1 MSPTRHLAQLNIGRF
16 RYPTDD
22 PRMAGFMNVLDLVNG
37 LAERSEGFVWRLKD
51 DSGNATSFRPFPD
64 PQMAVNLS
72 VWESVEALER
82 YVYQT
87 VHRRFY
93 GRREEWFDKMDGP
106 HLVMW
111 WIPPAI
117 CRRSMKRKS
126 GSNISR
132 HMVRATMPS
141 AGKAF
146 RLRNYGRRRV
156 APLTDKL
163 RDSTMT
169 KLIVDGKEI
178 DVPPEYTL
186 LQACEAAG
194 AEIPRFCFHER
205 LSIAGNC
212 RMCLIEVVGIPKPQ
226 ASCAMGVKDLA
237 PNKDGSPKV
246 LSTRSPMVRKAR
258 EGVMEFL
265 LINHP
270 LDCPICDQGGECD
283 LQDQS
288 MAYGMDGSR
297 YRENKRAVEDKYLG
311 ALVKTSMNRC
321 IQCTRCVR
329 FATEVAGVPELGA
342 IGRGEDMEITTYL
355 EEAMHSELQGNVV
368 DICPVGA
375 LTSKPYAFAARPWE
389 LNKTESID
397 VMDAV
402 GSAIRVDTRGSEV
415 MRILPREND
424 DLNEEWISDK
434 TRHVVDGLRTQ
445 RLDQPYVREN
455 GKLRPATWTEAFSAI
470 AAKVAKANPKR
481 MGALVGDLAGVEEIF
496 ALKDLMTRLN
506 VTNLDCRQD
515 GAAFDPA
522 WGRAS
527 YLFNASIAGIDAADA
542 LLIVGS
548 NPRREAAILNARIR
562 KRWRAGTFPI
572 GVIGRKADL
581 TYTYDYLGAG
591 PETLAAITRHSFA
604 DTLRQAERPMVLVG
618 AGALTR
624 GDGAA
629 VASLAAKAALDLG
642 AVKDGWNGYCVLHN
656 AAARVGALDLGFV
669 PAQGGPTARQMAAYG
684 TLDLLFLLGVDEI
697 DIAPGAFVIYIG
709 THGDRGATRADVVL
723 PGAAYPEK
731 SAIYVNTEGRVQ
743 MAARASFPPGDAR
756 EDWAILRALSD
767 VLKNRLPYDSLAA
780 LRQALFKAQPHMM
793 RIGQITPADPADL
806 QKLAGLGGAAD
817 KAAFGSIID
826 DYYFTNPIARS
837 SAVMAEC
844 SALAQGRAAMTAA
857 E

>member
-1 MSPTRHLAQLNIGRF
+1 
-16 RYPTDD
+16 
-22 PRMAGFMNVLDLVNG
+22 
-37 LAERSEGFVWRLKD
+37 
-51 DSGNATSFRPFPD
+51 
-64 PQMAVNLS
+64 
-72 VWESVEALER
+72 
-82 YVYQT
+82 
-87 VHRRFY
+87 
-93 GRREEWFDKMDGP
+93 
-106 HLVMW
+106 
-111 WIPPAI
+111 
-117 CRRSMKRKS
+117 
-126 GSNISR
+126 
-132 HMVRATMPS
+132 
-141 AGKAF
+141 
-146 RLRNYGRRRV
+146 
-156 APLTDKL
+156 
-163 RDSTMT
+163 MT
-169 KLIVDGKEI
+169 KLLVDGKEI

-194 AEIPRFCFHER
+194 AEIPRFCYHER

-226 ASCAMGVKDLA
+226 ASCAMGVKDLM

-246 LSTRSPMVRKAR
+246 ISTRSPMVRKAR

-329 FATEVAGVPELGA
+329 FSTEVAGVPELGA

-355 EEAMHSELQGNVV
+355 EQAMHSELQGNVV

-389 LNKTESID
+389 LDKTESID
-397 VMDAV
+397 VMDAL
-402 GSAIRVDTRGSEV
+402 GSAIRIDTRGSEV
-415 MRILPREND
+415 MRILPRAND
-424 DLNEEWISDK
+424 DINDEWISDK

-455 GKLRPATWTEAFSAI
+455 GKLRPATWSEAFNAV
-470 AAKVAKANPKR
+470 AAQVARGNPKR
-481 MGALVGDLAGVEEIF
+481 MGAIVGDLAAAEEIF
-496 ALKDLMTRLN
+496 ALKDLMGRLN
-506 VTNLDCRQD
+506 IGNLDCRQD
-515 GAAFDPA
+515 GSALDPDS
-522 WGRAS
+522 GRAS
-527 YLFNASIAGIDAADA
+527 YLFNTTIAGIDAADA

-548 NPRREAAILNARIR
+548 NPRKEAAILNARIR
-562 KRWRAGTFPI
+562 KRWRAGKFPI
-572 GVIGRKADL
+572 GVIGPKADL

-591 PETLAAITRHSFA
+591 PETLAAITKHSFA
-604 DTLRQAERPMVLVG
+604 DTLRKAERLMVLVG
-618 AGALTR
+618 AGAFAR

-629 VASLAAKAALDLG
+629 VASLAAKAAVDFG
-642 AVKDGWNGYCVLHN
+642 AVKDSWNGYCVLHS
-656 AAARVGALDLGFV
+656 AASRVGALDLGFV
-669 PAQGGPTARQMAAYG
+669 PAPGGFTARQMAVSG
-684 TLDLLFLLGVDEI
+684 TLDVLFLLGADEVE
-697 DIAPGAFVIYIG
+697 IAKGAFVVYIG
-709 THGDRGATRADVVL
+709 THGDRGASRADVVL

-743 MAARASFPPGDAR
+743 MATRASFPPGDAR

-767 VLKNRLPYDSLAA
+767 VLKNRLPYDSLAQ
-780 LRQALFKAQPHMM
+780 LRQAMFKAHPHLM
-793 RIGQITPADPADL
+793 RIGQIAPADGGDL
-806 QKLAGLGGAAD
+806 QKLASLGGSAD
-817 KAAFGSIID
+817 KAPFVSSVD
-826 DYYFTNPIARS
+826 DFYFTNPIARA

-844 SALAQGRAAMTAA
+844 SAIAQGRATMTAA